1 MLDISHYEHLESN
14 VRYYSREYPAVFCRA
29 QHAFLYDNHGKR
41 YIDFFCGAG
50 ALNYGHNSP
59 HLKRALLEY
68 IERDGIVHSLDL
80 YTEAKHRFLQK
91 FHEKILGPRRLDYR
105 VQFTGPTGTN
115 AVEAA
120 LKLARKVTGRRPVVA
135 FTNAFH
141 GVSLGALAATAMRH
155 NRNAAGVQ
163 LDQIIRL
170 PFDGFLG
177 TGREIDYVRSMLT
190 TPGSGVDTPA
200 AILLETVQG
209 EGGLNAASAEFIE
222 GLFAVAREIGALII
236 IDEIQSGCGRTGPFF
251 SFEHF
256 GVVPDLVCVSKSIS
270 GFGLPMALLLIKPE
284 YDQWKPGEHNGTFR
298 GNNLA
303 FVTAAAALDFWED
316 ASFLNLLRSNVKH
329 IGQRLDQLC
338 DRFAFA
344 QAVKKGRGLFAGIDV
359 ADGTLATQVR
369 MEAFRQGLMFETC
382 GNVSSVLKFLPPL
395 NIDTNVLDQG
405 LDVVEQTMAAVLA
418 KPALVAVT
426 SN

>member
-1 MLDISHYEHLESN
+1 MLNISRYEMESN
-14 VRYYSREYPAVFCRA
+14 VRIYSRDYPEVFSRA
-29 QHAFLYDNHGKR
+29 QHAFVYDDKGRR

-80 YTEAKHRFLQK
+80 YTEARQQFLKQ
-91 FHEKILGPRRLDYR
+91 FREKILVPRHLDHR

-141 GVSLGALAATAMRH
+141 GVSLGALAATAVHH

-170 PFDGFLG
+170 PFDGFLD

-190 TPGSGVDTPA
+190 TPGSGVDAPA

-209 EGGLNAASAEFIE
+209 EGGLNAASAEFIK
-222 GLFAVAREIGALII
+222 GLFAVAREIGALVI
-236 IDEIQSGCGRTGPFF
+236 IDEIQTGCGRTGPFF

-256 GVVPDLVCVSKSIS
+256 GVVPDLVCLSKSIT
-270 GFGLPMALLLIKPE
+270 GLGLPMALLLIKPE

-298 GNNLA
+298 GNNYA

-316 ASFLNLLRSNVKH
+316 SSFLDLLRANVEHMRK
-329 IGQRLDQLC
+329 RLDQIC

-344 QAVKKGRGLFAGIDV
+344 NVVRKGRGLFTGIEIG
-359 ADGTLATQVR
+359 DGTLATQIR
-369 MEAFRQGLMFETC
+369 IDAFQQGLMFETC
-382 GNVSSVLKFLPPL
+382 GSTGSVLKFLPPL
-395 NIDTNVLDQG
+395 NIDTNLLDHA
-405 LDVVEQTMAAVLA
+405 LDLVEQAMAPVLA
-418 KPALVAVT
+418 EPALVAVRG
-426 SN
+426 N

>member
-1 MLDISHYEHLESN
+1 MLNFSRYEMESN
-14 VRYYSREYPAVFCRA
+14 VRHYSREYPEVFSRA
-29 QHAFLYDNHGKR
+29 QHAFVYDNQGRH

-80 YTEAKHRFLQK
+80 HTEARQEFLKRFHQ
-91 FHEKILGPRRLDYR
+91 KILAPRQLDYR

-141 GVSLGALAATAMRH
+141 GVSLGALAATAIHH

-170 PFDGFLG
+170 PFDGFFG

-190 TPGSGVDTPA
+190 TAGSGVDAPA

-209 EGGLNAASAEFIE
+209 EGGLNEASTEFIE
-222 GLFAVAREIGALII
+222 GLFAIAREIGALVI
-236 IDEIQSGCGRTGPFF
+236 IDEIQTGCGRTGPFF

-256 GVVPDLVCVSKSIS
+256 GVAPDLVCVSKSIS
-270 GFGLPMALLLIKPE
+270 GLGLPMALLLIKPE

-298 GNNLA
+298 GNNFA

-316 ASFLNLLRSNVKH
+316 PAFLELLRTNITH
-329 IGQRLDQLC
+329 MRNRLDQFW

-344 QAVKKGRGLFAGIDV
+344 NVVRKGRGLFTGIEIG
-359 ADGTLATQVR
+359 DGMLAKQIR
-369 MEAFRQGLMFETC
+369 IEAFRQGLMFETC
-382 GNVSSVLKFLPPL
+382 GSAGSVLKFLPPL
-395 NIDTNVLDQG
+395 NIDTNILDQG
-405 LDVVEQTMAAVLA
+405 LDLVEQVMDSVLTR
-418 KPALVAVT
+418 PALVAV
-426 SN
+426 SGN

>member
-1 MLDISHYEHLESN
+1 MLNVSLYEMESN
-14 VRYYSREYPAVFCRA
+14 VRYYSREFPAVFRRA
-29 QHAFLYDNHGKR
+29 QHAFVYDNEDR
-41 YIDFFCGAG
+41 QYIDFFCGAG
-50 ALNYGHNSP
+50 ALNYGHNAP
-59 HLKRALLEY
+59 RLKRALLEY

-80 YTEAKHRFLQK
+80 YTEARQEFLK
-91 FHEKILGPRRLDYR
+91 RFHEKILIPRHLDYR
-105 VQFTGPTGTN
+105 VQFTGPTGAN

-141 GVSLGALAATAMRH
+141 GVSLGALAATAVRH

-170 PFDGFLG
+170 PFDGFLD
-177 TGREIDYVRSMLT
+177 TGREIDYVRNMLT
-190 TPGSGVDTPA
+190 TPGSGVDAPA

-209 EGGLNAASAEFIE
+209 EGGLNVASAEFIE
-222 GLFAVAREIGALII
+222 GIFAVAREIGALVIV
-236 IDEIQSGCGRTGPFF
+236 DEIQSGCGRTGPFF

-303 FVTAAAALDFWED
+303 FVTAAAALDFWHD
-316 ASFLNLLRSNVKH
+316 SSFLELLRSNVKH
-329 IGQRLDQLC
+329 MGKRLDQLC

-344 QAVKKGRGLFAGIDV
+344 NTVKKGRGLFAGIDV
-359 ADGTLATQVR
+359 GDGTIATQVR
-369 MEAFRQGLMFETC
+369 NEAFRQGLMLETC
-382 GNVSSVLKFLPPL
+382 GSADSVLKFLPPL

-405 LDVVEQTMAAVLA
+405 LDLVEEAMASVLA
-418 KPALVAVT
+418 EPALVAVRG
-426 SN
+426 N

>member
-1 MLDISHYEHLESN
+1 MLNISRYEMESN
-14 VRYYSREYPAVFCRA
+14 VRYYSREYPEIFSRA
-29 QHAFLYDNHGKR
+29 QHAFLYDNQGRH

-80 YTEAKHRFLQK
+80 YTEAKHEFLK
-91 FHEKILGPRRLDYR
+91 RFHEKILVPRRLDYR

-141 GVSLGALAATAMRH
+141 GVSIGALAATANH
-155 NRNAAGVQ
+155 HHRNAAGVQ

-170 PFDGFLG
+170 PFDGFTG

-190 TPGSGVDTPA
+190 TPGSGIETPA

-222 GLFAVAREIGALII
+222 GLFAVAREIGALVI
-236 IDEIQSGCGRTGPFF
+236 IDEIQTGCGRTGPFF

-256 GVVPDLVCVSKSIS
+256 GVVPDLVCLSKSIS
-270 GFGLPMALLLIKPE
+270 GLGLPMALLLIKPE

-298 GNNLA
+298 GNNYA

-316 ASFLNLLRSNVKH
+316 SSFLDLIRANVRHMSK
-329 IGQRLDQLC
+329 RLDQLC

-344 QAVKKGRGLFAGIDV
+344 NVLKKGRGLFVGIEIGDGKL
-359 ADGTLATQVR
+359 ADQIR
-369 MEAFRQGLMFETC
+369 IDAFRQGLMFETC
-382 GNVSSVLKFLPPL
+382 GSGGSVLKFMPPI
-395 NIDTNVLDQG
+395 NIDTNLMDQG
-405 LDVVEQTMAAVLA
+405 MELVEQAMASVLA
-418 KPALVAVT
+418 EPALVAVRG
-426 SN
+426 N